1 MTKAKCRNYS
11 YSPFYRGLHILREK
25 IPEVIKQNSAPII
38 YWKNYMKIDN
48 KRLAAKAL
56 NLSISIK

>member
-1 MTKAKCRNYS
+1 M
-11 YSPFYRGLHILREK
+11 
-25 IPEVIKQNSAPII
+25 PEVIKQNSAPII
-38 YWKNYMKIDN
+38 CWKNYMKIDN